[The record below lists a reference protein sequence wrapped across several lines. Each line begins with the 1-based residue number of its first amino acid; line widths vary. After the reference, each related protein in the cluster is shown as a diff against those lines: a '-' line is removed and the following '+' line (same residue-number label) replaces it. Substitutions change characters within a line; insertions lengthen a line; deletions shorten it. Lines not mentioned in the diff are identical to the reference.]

1 MHQNFKTMPQNSNIL
16 SIIAE
21 TIKLP
26 NTTEHD
32 LLQGRTVDWFEFL
45 SENKEKLIR
54 PPTKLCKS
62 HIKSLAESILRHQAV
77 FVPILVEKEG
87 DFYKVV
93 DGQHR
98 VKAIEIVTQQHPGI
112 KINAQVKTVR
122 MCARRMSTR

>member
-1 MHQNFKTMPQNSNIL
+1 MIHNNNII

-26 NTTEHD
+26 NTTEHN

-45 SENKEKLIR
+45 SENKEKIIR

-62 HIKSLAESILRHQAV
+62 HINSLAESILKHRAV

-93 DGQHR
+93 DGLHR
-98 VKAIEIVTQQHPGI
+98 VKAIEIVTQQHPDI
-112 KINAQVKTVR
+112 KINAPIKTVR
-122 MCARRMSTR
+122 MRARRMSTK